1 MPAPQNPVP
10 AWSLVGYATA
20 HNGDENVF
28 DSLLNS
34 TNPNE
39 RYLSDQTRKRCRQVN
54 ALLEGRPS
62 FEAMFESTGLLAA
75 KP

>member
-1 MPAPQNPVP
+1 M
-10 AWSLVGYATA
+10 
-20 HNGDENVF
+20 
-28 DSLLNS
+28 NS